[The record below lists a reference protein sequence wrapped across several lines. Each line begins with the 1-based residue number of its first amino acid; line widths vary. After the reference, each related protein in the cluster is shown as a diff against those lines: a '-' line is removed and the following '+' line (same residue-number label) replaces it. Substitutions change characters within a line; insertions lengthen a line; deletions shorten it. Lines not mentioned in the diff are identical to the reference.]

1 VEIDGTVSVYTSQQP
16 HGQSHETTLAQVA
29 ADELGVDFATVRVI
43 HGDTGLQPFNLVAT
57 GGSRAA
63 TLASGAITGAARIV
77 RSQVIDA
84 VAHLL
89 EADPADL
96 DIRDGKVFVKGSP
109 DRFRT
114 VAEVARISFL
124 APMTLPPSIG
134 LGLDATFD
142 FETPPGGWTQST
154 HVCWVDVDIE
164 TGMVHVARYLVV
176 EDCGRMINP
185 AVVDGQ
191 IRGGVAQGI
200 GAVLFERFVYDDQG
214 QPLSSTA
221 PAALTN
227 AIEGALAPF
236 GVKIIDQH
244 LPPARILELIET
256 VGWRRGEP
264 DR

>member
-1 VEIDGTVSVYTSQQP
+1 
-16 HGQSHETTLAQVA
+16 
-29 ADELGVDFATVRVI
+29 
-43 HGDTGLQPFNLVAT
+43 
-57 GGSRAA
+57 
-63 TLASGAITGAARIV
+63 
-77 RSQVIDA
+77 
-84 VAHLL
+84 
-89 EADPADL
+89 
-96 DIRDGKVFVKGSP
+96 
-109 DRFRT
+109 
-114 VAEVARISFL
+114 
-124 APMTLPPSIG
+124 
-134 LGLDATFD
+134 
-142 FETPPGGWTQST
+142 
-154 HVCWVDVDIE
+154 
-164 TGMVHVARYLVV
+164 MVHVARYLVV